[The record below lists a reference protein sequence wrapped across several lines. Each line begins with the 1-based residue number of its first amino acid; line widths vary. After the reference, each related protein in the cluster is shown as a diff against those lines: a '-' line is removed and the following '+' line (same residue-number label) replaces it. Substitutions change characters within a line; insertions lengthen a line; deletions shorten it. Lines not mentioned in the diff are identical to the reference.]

1 MSLVYE
7 NKLDARL
14 PFAHLN
20 LCRNPFGEITREEQ
34 AALAQVQL
42 EAVLLEL
49 LDTNVVVQF
58 VGEKGYGKTTH
69 LLAIQAAVSGATYTH
84 IPEGQTATIIAGRP
98 TLIDEAQR
106 MTWWQRWYFF
116 RRPAPLVL
124 GTHFDYQRSLE
135 RLGRRVITVQVGQET
150 SVQHIHHILNQRIEW
165 VRRQSG
171 PVPQIRLETVQRL
184 MQQFGP
190 DIRSIQ
196 QALYEQFQSLQEICH
211 V

>member
-1 MSLVYE
+1 M
-7 NKLDARL
+7 
-14 PFAHLN
+14 
-20 LCRNPFGEITREEQ
+20 
-34 AALAQVQL
+34 QL
-42 EAVLLEL
+42 EAILPEL
-49 LDTNVVVQF
+49 SDANVVVQF

-69 LLAIQAAVSGATYTH
+69 LLAIHAAIPGATYTH
-84 IPEGQTATIIAGRP
+84 IPEGQTVKITTGRV

-124 GTHFDYQRSLE
+124 GTHFDYQRTLT

-150 SVQHIHHILNQRIEW
+150 TVEHVHHLLNQRIEW
-165 VRRQSG
+165 VRREPG
-171 PVPQIRLETVQRL
+171 AVPQIRLETVQRL

-196 QALYEQFQSLQEICH
+196 QALYEQFQALQEIRH